1 MYIYYNRD
9 QLILPMDLEILIPKH
24 HLCRIVDL
32 AVEKMDPALLV
43 SLYPGG
49 GRPAYHPKM
58 MLKVILYA
66 YANRIYSSRQI
77 AKQLKENIY
86 FMWLSGHQT
95 PDFRTINRFRS
106 ERMKD
111 IIYETFFSIVD
122 LLRQEGLVKLEDYFL
137 DGTKIEASAN
147 KYTFVWR
154 KSTEKYDQKLEEKF
168 RKIVASIEQ
177 VVKEDEESEQEGD
190 FQEKLEASPITSEK
204 IEAVIEQV
212 EEHLKKEPK
221 NRTLKKAKQ
230 QLEQDIL
237 PRKKKY
243 EEYKKVL
250 GERNSFSKTDPDAT
264 FMRMKDDHMKNGQL
278 KPGYNV

>member
-9 QLILPMDLEILIPKH
+9 QLILPMDLEIFIPKH

-32 AVEKMDPALLV
+32 AVEKMDPALFV

-122 LLRQEGLVKLEDYFL
+122 LLRQEGGPMPTDIHSF
-137 DGTKIEASAN
+137 GAN
-147 KYTFVWR
+147 QR
-154 KSTEKYDQKLEEKF
+154 KSTIRNWRRNSGK
-168 RKIVASIEQ
+168 S
-177 VVKEDEESEQEGD
+177 
-190 FQEKLEASPITSEK
+190 
-204 IEAVIEQV
+204 
-212 EEHLKKEPK
+212 
-221 NRTLKKAKQ
+221 
-230 QLEQDIL
+230 L
-237 PRKKKY
+237 PRSN
-243 EEYKKVL
+243 
-250 GERNSFSKTDPDAT
+250 R
-264 FMRMKDDHMKNGQL
+264 
-278 KPGYNV
+278 